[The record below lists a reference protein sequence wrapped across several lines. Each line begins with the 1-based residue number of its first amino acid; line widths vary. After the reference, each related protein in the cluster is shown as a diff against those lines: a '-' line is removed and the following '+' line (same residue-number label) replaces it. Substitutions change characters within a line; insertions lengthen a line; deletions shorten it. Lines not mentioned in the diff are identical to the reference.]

1 MPEMHRVESSWVAA
15 IGYDDASQQA
25 HVELIEGGLYAYL
38 GVPAEVWQAF
48 AAAESKGTFVNEV
61 LKPDYR
67 CRPLRGSW
75 PAR

>member
-1 MPEMHRVESSWVAA
+1 MPEIHRVESSWVAA
-15 IGYDDASQQA
+15 IGYDEARREA
-25 HVELIEGGLYAYL
+25 HVELIDGGLYAYR
-38 GVPAEVWQAF
+38 GVPAVIWEAF

-67 CRPLRGSW
+67 CRQLRGSW